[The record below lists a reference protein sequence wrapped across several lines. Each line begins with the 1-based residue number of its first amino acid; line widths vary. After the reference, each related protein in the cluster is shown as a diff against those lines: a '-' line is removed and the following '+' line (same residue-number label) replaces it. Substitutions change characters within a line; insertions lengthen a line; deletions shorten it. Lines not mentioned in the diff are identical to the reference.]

1 MPPPEITLHGHF
13 KDQVRVFGGFEA
25 RPLPRSQILIDLG
38 WAPDFCYQCADA
50 DKIKLRPQ
58 LSWGVRYQ
66 VARSVHIES
75 GVRVPDIGNFNLL
88 DAQIF
93 GQITLTSFALSDA
106 VETLK

>member
-1 MPPPEITLHGHF
+1 M
-13 KDQVRVFGGFEA
+13 FGGFEA

-38 WAPDFCYQCADA
+38 WAPELCYQCTDDR
-50 DKIKLRPQ
+50 DKLTLRPQ

-66 VARSVHIES
+66 VASFMHLES

-93 GQITLTSFALSDA
+93 GQVTFTSFALKSA
-106 VETLK
+106 VDGLK